1 MTAGG
6 VSGKGSCAVVDDCE
20 SDCVRTFTLWSGRG
34 ETGCDVV
41 KSRSQLRAC
50 SDGASKLQHRFR
62 FEG

>member
-41 KSRSQLRAC
+41 KSRSPLRTC
-50 SDGASKLQHRFR
+50 T
-62 FEG
+62 